1 MCKLCAHPFCIDI
14 FAESLHGCAK
24 TMRPTPYVSQPCILF
39 PDNAAY
45 VNLVTRCIDVTP
57 VAQIMT
63 PVQNARCIVRAYPY
77 IPDSAAIATCVAAR
91 CGCQSARD
99 RLESA
104 RTLTQSA

>member
-1 MCKLCAHPFCIDI
+1 MVARDRSRNQRSMSVKGVMFR
-14 FAESLHGCAK
+14 G
-24 TMRPTPYVSQPCILF
+24 
-39 PDNAAY
+39 NAAF
-45 VNLVTRCIDVTP
+45 VDLVTRCGDITP
-57 VAQIMT
+57 VSQIMT

-104 RTLTQSA
+104 RMPTQSA